1 MCLQIRPGCSH
12 DGSRHQGVPQNTRDN
27 IYNSGDSRCLRSA
40 QCQCSRGT
48 NYLIQIYAMV
58 WFSKCQRWCRFPRPR
73 HRARV
78 CTPTSRSWSTPAS
91 TTPAST
97 STGTTGWSSGTVLY
111 CTVLYR
117 TVLYCGD
124 QGRHQHQ
131 EGGAHQ
137 HQLQRPHVGHRQ
149 QAAAPRSVANKY
161 HEYNVDSRLTIL
173 STI

>member
-1 MCLQIRPGCSH
+1 MPWFGFQNASVGAGSH
-12 DGSRHQGVPQNTRDN
+12 DPDTVPGSVRKHLDPGALLHQQRQQALRRGQQG
-27 IYNSGDSRCLRSA
+27 GD
-40 QCQCSRGT
+40 Q
-48 NYLIQIYAMV
+48 
-58 WFSKCQRWCRFPRPR
+58 
-73 HRARV
+73 
-78 CTPTSRSWSTPAS
+78 
-91 TTPAST
+91 
-97 STGTTGWSSGTVLY
+97 VLY

-149 QAAAPRSVANKY
+149 QAAASRSVANKY